1 MAARPIVFDSRYSW
15 KDLYTAAIFE
25 TDNKRLPHLIRLAE
39 ESIAFRLISLTGC
52 EEEDE
57 DLREIKAALEA
68 LEVLKHE
75 RLSKQRR
82 SAPNY
87 WAST

>member
-1 MAARPIVFDSRYSW
+1 MAARSITFDSPYSW
-15 KDLYTAAIFE
+15 RELYIAAMIE
-25 TDNKRLPHLIRLAE
+25 TDNKRLPERIRAAE
-39 ESIAFRLISLTGC
+39 EAIALRLISLTGC
-52 EEEDE
+52 EENDE
-57 DLREIKAALEA
+57 DFREIKAALES

-75 RLSKQRR
+75 RLSKQHR

>member
-1 MAARPIVFDSRYSW
+1 MAARSIIFDSPYSW
-15 KDLYTAAIFE
+15 RELYIAAVIE
-25 TDNKRLPHLIRLAE
+25 TDNKRLPERIRLAE

-52 EEEDE
+52 EEEIE

-75 RLSKQRR
+75 RVSKQRR